1 MYNSDVTFCK
11 GDFDRSLKKLMMNY
25 GPGLYEC
32 VKAIDL
38 ELKRANEIEL
48 IQIAHCRKMISD
60 EQFEELIKYLTE
72 QYFENVKWE
81 EKMDIT
87 KEMNKLLHDD

>member
-1 MYNSDVTFCK
+1 MYNSNVTFTK
-11 GDFDRSLKKLMMNY
+11 GDFDRSLKSLMMNY
-25 GPGLYEC
+25 GPGLYEY

-48 IQIAHCRKMISD
+48 IQIAHCRKMIGD

-72 QYFENVKWE
+72 QYFKDVKWE
-81 EKMDIT
+81 EKIDIT
-87 KEMNKLLHDD
+87 KKMNELLDK

>member
-1 MYNSDVTFCK
+1 MYGTNVTFTK
-11 GDFDRSLKKLMMNY
+11 GDFDRSLKSLMMNY
-25 GPGLYEC
+25 GPGLYEH

-60 EQFEELIKYLTE
+60 EQFEEIIRYLTD
-72 QYFENVKWE
+72 QYFNDIKWQIDKILPE
-81 EKMDIT
+81 EI
-87 KEMNKLLHDD
+87 